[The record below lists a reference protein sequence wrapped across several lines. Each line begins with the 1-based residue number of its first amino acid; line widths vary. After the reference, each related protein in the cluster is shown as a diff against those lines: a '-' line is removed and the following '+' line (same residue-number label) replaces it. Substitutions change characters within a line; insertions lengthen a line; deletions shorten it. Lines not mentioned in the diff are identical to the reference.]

1 MKEKK
6 MRWIKKKIIINFINK
21 YNNILGQ
28 NKINGCLEIVQLE
41 SSLNTKEEHRRRKKK
56 KKQYEGKYTDTS

>member
-1 MKEKK
+1 

-41 SSLNTKEEHRRRKKK
+41 SSLNTKEEHRRRIKKK
-56 KKQYEGKYTDTS
+56 KTI

>member
-1 MKEKK
+1 

-21 YNNILGQ
+21 YNILGQ

-41 SSLNTKEEHRRRKKK
+41 SSLNTKEEHRRRIK
-56 KKQYEGKYTDTS
+56 KKQYEEKYTDMS